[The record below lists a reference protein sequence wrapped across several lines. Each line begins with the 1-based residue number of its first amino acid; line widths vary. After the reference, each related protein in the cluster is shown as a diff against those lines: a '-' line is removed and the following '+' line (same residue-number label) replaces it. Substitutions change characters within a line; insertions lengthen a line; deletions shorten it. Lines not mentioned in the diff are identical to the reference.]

1 MLIYYLITVKESYR
15 ILIFISSTKTNKY
28 IVYDGPLLNLDILH
42 PLGKNKFISSTFQC
56 ILILSRND
64 KEQSNLFTDEQYF
77 NYSAIFHSTYTTII
91 IRDSKEIDLHFSN
104 CAKYICVLNVTTPL
118 DLSLNVTVLRIKLE
132 QSQWFSCVFYG
143 LSVVWEKG
151 FITFCGKRLKRN
163 IHKSI
168 YSERSPVWIVLYW
181 YKEYNA
187 INATVSLS
195 TTKYRFVIFDPCQF
209 VISCFSIGA
218 NCPSYLQKLTKKTK
232 LNLERTPSWEP
243 QVFFSL
249 PDGECA
255 VLVVW
260 LSLSR
265 KMSTLDVKYHIF
277 PFCLCCVSIIA
288 EPGKNQIRSV
298 RGKLLFNPKH
308 KMTSFIKVV
317 GTKLCHSRNC
327 KRVFGGEEIR
337 NYKLHR
343 RRGFIW
349 IKEQYQEIHALKVQ
363 IMWESWKI
371 NWLEVVLTGLQR
383 YKPSYSGFTEE
394 AKIFVPIGYLLGV
407 LMMPRDIVGIDMVLS
422 MESKSSI
429 DISTRY
435 FNGVVANA
443 RYLLVDGSIFTR
455 KLSIG

>member
-1 MLIYYLITVKESYR
+1 MDNLTVTNLEEKDQSYLYCGIYRLFNFYPKFSKFRIQITSMLHFKVYAKFKFIVIDKGSVYTLLRTKSTPEIVIFANKMGSSLVLIYYLITVKESYR

-91 IRDSKEIDLHFSN
+91 IRDSKEIDLPFSN

-143 LSVVWEKG
+143 LSVVREKG

-209 VISCFSIGA
+209 
-218 NCPSYLQKLTKKTK
+218 
-232 LNLERTPSWEP
+232 
-243 QVFFSL
+243 
-249 PDGECA
+249 
-255 VLVVW
+255 
-260 LSLSR
+260 
-265 KMSTLDVKYHIF
+265 
-277 PFCLCCVSIIA
+277 
-288 EPGKNQIRSV
+288 
-298 RGKLLFNPKH
+298 
-308 KMTSFIKVV
+308 
-317 GTKLCHSRNC
+317 
-327 KRVFGGEEIR
+327 
-337 NYKLHR
+337 
-343 RRGFIW
+343 
-349 IKEQYQEIHALKVQ
+349 
-363 IMWESWKI
+363 
-371 NWLEVVLTGLQR
+371 
-383 YKPSYSGFTEE
+383 
-394 AKIFVPIGYLLGV
+394 
-407 LMMPRDIVGIDMVLS
+407 
-422 MESKSSI
+422 
-429 DISTRY
+429 
-435 FNGVVANA
+435 
-443 RYLLVDGSIFTR
+443 
-455 KLSIG
+455 